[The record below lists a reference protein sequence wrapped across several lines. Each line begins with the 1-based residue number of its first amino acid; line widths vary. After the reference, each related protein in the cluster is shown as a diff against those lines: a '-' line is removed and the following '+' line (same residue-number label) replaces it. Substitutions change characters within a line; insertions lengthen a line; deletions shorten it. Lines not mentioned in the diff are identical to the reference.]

1 MNWDWLFGTKEEEYP
16 TENSCSADPVVFE
29 GTTADLL
36 ASLPP
41 PEGMAEP
48 VVEPVVEEV
57 KKEEETMEEEKNS
70 TEQQTWMNVELLK
83 MALEIEASKRQKM
96 VFYVDIGML
105 PKTKIEPYL
114 KELQKTYKD
123 KDGDFWLPRKEG
135 GRGTEIEMTPGRVT
149 VEAVLET
156 AQRLKDFVSA
166 K

>member
-1 MNWDWLFGTKEEEYP
+1 MFEWLFGKDEELTPAEP
-16 TENSCSADPVVFE
+16 LCSEPVAFE
-29 GTTADLL
+29 GTTAELL

-48 VVEPVVEEV
+48 VVEPVIEEM

-70 TEQQTWMNVELLK
+70 TVQPTWMNVELLK

-105 PKTKIEPYL
+105 PKAKIESYL

-123 KDGDFWLPRKEG
+123 KDGDFWLPRKED
-135 GRGTEIEMTPGRVT
+135 GRGTRIDMTPGRVT

-156 AQRLKDFVSA
+156 AQKLKDFVSA

>member
-1 MNWDWLFGTKEEEYP
+1 MFEWLFGKDEEVPAEP
-16 TENSCSADPVVFE
+16 LCSTDPVVFE

-123 KDGDFWLPRKEG
+123 KDGDFWLPRKED
-135 GRGTEIEMTPGRVT
+135 GRGTRIDMTPGRVT

-156 AQRLKDFVSA
+156 AQKLKDFVSA

>member
-1 MNWDWLFGTKEEEYP
+1 MFEWLFGKDEEVAPEP
-16 TENSCSADPVVFE
+16 LCSESVAFE
-29 GTTADLL
+29 GTTAELL

-48 VVEPVVEEV
+48 AVEPVV
-57 KKEEETMEEEKNS
+57 EEETMEEEKNNT

-105 PKTKIEPYL
+105 PKAKVEPYL

-123 KDGDFWLPRKEG
+123 KDGDFWLPRREG
-135 GRGTEIEMTPGRVT
+135 GRGTEVEMTPGRVT
-149 VEAVLET
+149 LEAVLET